1 MTILSERRCHP
12 CTRRSARVVLHD
24 TTLEVART
32 HVDIEVIVGDLPDA
46 LVAVEV
52 ALNAPEEVCIAELA
66 AKPVV
71 SLPPA
76 RTENG

>member
-1 MTILSERRCHP
+1 MTILSECRCYP
-12 CTRRSARVVLHD
+12 CTRRSARVVLHN
-24 TTLEVART
+24 TTLEGART
-32 HVDIEVIVGDLPDA
+32 HVDIEVIVGDRPDA

-52 ALNAPEEVCIAELA
+52 VLSAPEEVCIAELA

-71 SLPPA
+71 SLLPA